1 VDEILDGRD
10 VGDSEDQSC
19 SVDGVGER
27 PRQEELP
34 PFLELARQLQVLLAE
49 RSATLDCLLDVVVRK
64 EEVQGRLAIP
74 GAPTDARPT
83 AILPPSDSPRGARR
97 SALAHG
103 REWPRLPRCGK
114 VEESVEYFQLAV
126 FKGTYRYK
134 IDPKGRLPVPAAFRR
149 HMTAAGAEGL
159 VVTPLDQCLAA
170 YPPEEWARLE
180 AQLAALPA
188 FSRPVKTLSRLLAS
202 RAVDCALDVQGR
214 ILLPPALRQ
223 AANLTREAVLVG
235 VLNRIEVWEPEAW
248 AGFLRESERVL
259 DDVSLE
265 VQWPV
270 PPAPPAVTGS
280 SPSRGARP
288 QAKPKR

>member
-1 VDEILDGRD
+1 
-10 VGDSEDQSC
+10 
-19 SVDGVGER
+19 
-27 PRQEELP
+27 
-34 PFLELARQLQVLLAE
+34 
-49 RSATLDCLLDVVVRK
+49 
-64 EEVQGRLAIP
+64 
-74 GAPTDARPT
+74 
-83 AILPPSDSPRGARR
+83 
-97 SALAHG
+97 
-103 REWPRLPRCGK
+103 
-114 VEESVEYFQLAV
+114 VEYFQLAV
-126 FKGTYRYK
+126 FKGTYRHK

-149 HMTAAGAEGL
+149 LMAEAGAGGL

-170 YPPEEWARLE
+170 YPPEEWSRLE

-223 AANLTREAVLVG
+223 AARLAREAVLVG

-248 AGFLRESERVL
+248 ASFVRESERVL

-270 PPAPPAVTGS
+270 PPAPPGAA
-280 SPSRGARP
+280 SPPSRRGARP
-288 QAKPKR
+288 QAKPSR